1 MTGVNRRQLGGGLIG
16 GGLLGAGLATQP
28 VSAAAL
34 AERPMIGAWRLED
47 AATILPDGRRTDL
60 DGRKGPYDG
69 LIIYTEAGMM
79 AVQIAS
85 RRARLDPATPFDRVP
100 ADQRLAFLDTYEA
113 YFGHYTVD
121 LKAGIVRHHCEAS
134 LDPTGPGL
142 VYERFFRIAGDLL
155 TIRTGADANIAH
167 DGHYNLLHWRRVK
180 A

>member
-1 MTGVNRRQLGGGLIG
+1 MVSINRRLLG
-16 GGLLGAGLATQP
+16 GGLLGAGLAALP
-28 VSAAAL
+28 ASAAAL
-34 AERPMIGAWRLED
+34 AKLPIIGAWRLED
-47 AATILPDGRRTDL
+47 AATIMPDGRRTDL

-69 LIIYTEAGMM
+69 LIIYTADGMM

-85 RRARLDPATPFDRVP
+85 RRERLDPATPFDKVP
-100 ADQRLAFLDTYEA
+100 PEQRLAFLDTYEA
-113 YFGHYTVD
+113 YFGHYEVD
-121 LKAGIVRHHCEAS
+121 LAAGIVRHHCEAS

-142 VYERFFRIAGDLL
+142 FYERFFNIEGDLL